1 MTPYMATATKET
13 PLQAQGKETTKET
26 APAAKKATPKV
37 DGFSV
42 IETGGK
48 QYKVSVGQLVKI
60 EKLPG
65 AEEGK
70 KVSFDKVLLTDNGK
84 ETKIG
89 DPYIKGATVE
99 AEIVKIGRAA
109 KVTVVKYKAKTNYHK
124 KAGHRQPYVQV
135 KISKI

>member
-1 MTPYMATATKET
+1 MATATKTEEEVKT
-13 PLQAQGKETTKET
+13 PAKKA
-26 APAAKKATPKV
+26 APAASKAPAKKDAPKK
-37 DGFSV
+37 DGPFSV

-48 QYKVSVGQLVKI
+48 QYKVSVGDIIKI

-70 KVSFDKVLLTDNGK
+70 KVSFDKILLTDDGK

-89 DPYIKGATVE
+89 DPYLKGATAE
-99 AEIVKIGRAA
+99 AEVIKIGRAA
-109 KVTVVKYKAKTNYHK
+109 KVTVVKYKAKSRYHK
-124 KAGHRQPYVQV
+124 KRGHRQPFVQI

>member
-1 MTPYMATATKET
+1 MATATKTEKD
-13 PLQAQGKETTKET
+13 AEKA
-26 APAAKKATPKV
+26 APAAKKSPAKKATPKKV
-37 DGFSV
+37 EAFSV

-48 QYKVSVGQLVKI
+48 QYKVSVGDVVKI
-60 EKLPG
+60 EKLND

-70 KVSFDKVLLTDNGK
+70 KVSFDKILLTDDGK

-89 DPYIKGATVE
+89 DPYVKGATVD

-109 KVTVVKYKAKTNYHK
+109 KVTVVKYKAKSRYHK
-124 KAGHRQPYVQV
+124 KRGHRQPFVQV